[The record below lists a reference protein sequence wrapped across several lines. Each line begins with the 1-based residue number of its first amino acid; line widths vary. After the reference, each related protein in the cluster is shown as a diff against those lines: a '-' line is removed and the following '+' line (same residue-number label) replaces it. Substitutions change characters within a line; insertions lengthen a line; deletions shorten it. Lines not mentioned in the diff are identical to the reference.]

1 MKTCNIVML
10 PGDGVGR
17 EVTEAARR
25 VLSATDELF
34 DYDISF
40 GEHPIGGAAIDA
52 TGEPL
57 PQATLDACLE
67 ADAVFLGAVGGP
79 KWEGGARRPEEGLL
93 GLRKAMGLFAN
104 LRPVKVSAATIAH
117 SPLKTEIVRGVDL
130 LIVRELTGGSYFG
143 AKTRSATSA
152 SDLCVYS
159 TEEIVRVARVA
170 FRAAE
175 GRRNHVTLV
184 DKANVLE
191 TSRLWRETV
200 TALQQREFPRVTLE
214 YVLVDTAAMRL
225 IQKPRA
231 FDVVLTENMFGDILS
246 DEASMLPGSI
256 GLLGSASIGAAGT
269 GLFEPI
275 HGSAPD
281 IAGQDV
287 ANPAGAILSAAMLL
301 RYGLERPEEADAVEA
316 AVAAVLASG
325 RATIDLGG
333 RESCSGFARA
343 VVDALRQAC
352 GVPGNKRHWGMS
364 TA

>member
-1 MKTCNIVML
+1 MKTYNIVLL

-17 EVTEAARR
+17 EVSEAARR

-34 DYDISF
+34 DYDIRF
-40 GEHPIGGAAIDA
+40 HEQLVGGAAIDA
-52 TGEPL
+52 SGDPL
-57 PQATLDACLE
+57 PRATLDACLE
-67 ADAVFLGAVGGP
+67 SDAVFLGAVGGP

-117 SPLKTEIVRGVDL
+117 SPLKTEIVRDVDL

-143 AKTRSATSA
+143 EKKRDANSA

-159 TEEIVRVARVA
+159 TEEIERVARVA
-170 FRAAE
+170 FQAAQ

-200 TALQQREFPRVTLE
+200 TRLQKREFPRVTLE

-256 GLLGSASIGAAGT
+256 GLLGSASIGAAGP

-287 ANPAGAILSAAMLL
+287 ANPVGAILSAAMLL
-301 RYGLERPEEADAVEA
+301 RYGLDRPDEADAVEA
-316 AVAAVLASG
+316 AVAAVLATG
-325 RATIDLGG
+325 RVTIDLGG

-343 VVDALRQAC
+343 VVDALRHAC
-352 GVPGNKRHWGMS
+352 GIPGNKSHWGMS

>member
-1 MKTCNIVML
+1 MKTYNITLL

-34 DYDISF
+34 EYDIRF
-40 GEHPIGGAAIDA
+40 TEKPIGGAAIDA
-52 TGEPL
+52 TGDPL
-57 PQATLDACLE
+57 PSDTLESCIAS
-67 ADAVFLGAVGGP
+67 DAVFLGAVGGP
-79 KWEGGARRPEEGLL
+79 KWDGGTRRPEEGLL
-93 GLRKAMGLFAN
+93 GLRKNMGLFAN
-104 LRPVKVSAATIAH
+104 LRPVKVTAATIAH
-117 SPLKTEIVRGVDL
+117 SPLKAEIVRDVDM
-130 LIVRELTGGSYFG
+130 LIVRELTGGAYFG
-143 AKTRSATSA
+143 AKTRDATSA
-152 SDLCVYS
+152 SDLCIYTV
-159 TEEIVRVARVA
+159 EEIERVARVA
-170 FRAAE
+170 FRAAMR
-175 GRRNHVTLV
+175 RRNHVTLV

-191 TSRLWRETV
+191 TSRLWRDTV
-200 TALQQREFPRVTLE
+200 TRIQKAEFPRVALE

-256 GLLGSASIGAAGT
+256 GLLGSASLGAGGP

-281 IAGQDV
+281 IAGKDLC
-287 ANPAGAILSAAMLL
+287 NPTGAILSAAMLL
-301 RYGLERPEEADAVEA
+301 RYGLGRTDEADAVEA

-325 RATIDLGG
+325 RSTTDLGG
-333 RESCSGFARA
+333 TESCSSFARA
-343 VVDALRQAC
+343 VVDALRHTYGMSA
-352 GVPGNKRHWGMS
+352 NRTHWGMS

>member
-1 MKTCNIVML
+1 MKTYNITLL

-34 DYDISF
+34 EYDIHF
-40 GEHPIGGAAIDA
+40 TEKPIGGAAIDA
-52 TGEPL
+52 TGDPL
-57 PQATLDACLE
+57 PPDTLE
-67 ADAVFLGAVGGP
+67 ACIASDAVFLGAVGGP
-79 KWEGGARRPEEGLL
+79 KWDGGARRPEEGLL
-93 GLRKAMGLFAN
+93 GLRKEMGLFAN
-104 LRPVKVSAATIAH
+104 LRPVKVTAATIAH
-117 SPLKTEIVRGVDL
+117 SPLKAEIVRDVDM
-130 LIVRELTGGSYFG
+130 LIVRELTGGAYFG
-143 AKTRSATSA
+143 AKTRDANSA
-152 SDLCVYS
+152 SDLCIYTV
-159 TEEIVRVARVA
+159 EEIERVARVA
-170 FRAAE
+170 FRAAMR
-175 GRRNHVTLV
+175 RRNHVTLV

-191 TSRLWRETV
+191 TSRLWRDTV
-200 TALQQREFPRVTLE
+200 TRVQKSEFPRVTLE

-256 GLLGSASIGAAGT
+256 GLLGSASLGAGGP

-281 IAGQDV
+281 IAGKDLC
-287 ANPAGAILSAAMLL
+287 NPTGAILSAAMLL
-301 RYGLERPEEADAVEA
+301 RYGLGRSDEADAVEA

-325 RATIDLGG
+325 RSTTDLGG
-333 RESCSGFARA
+333 SESCSSFARA
-343 VVDALRQAC
+343 VVDTLRHAYAAH
-352 GVPGNKRHWGMS
+352 GPRAHWGMS